1 MKNERGPA
9 MERTERAP
17 LRTGALTLL
26 LTVTALCL
34 AVLAVLALVTARA
47 DLVLARRGAAQL
59 TRTAAADNAGQQWLA
74 ALDAALLADPA
85 REQGLPGDARREGST
100 IRADLD
106 CGEAGVLHAAVALED
121 GGWRVT
127 RWQLERPWQP
137 EERLDVWEGPG
148 E

>member
-1 MKNERGPA
+1 

-34 AVLAVLALVTARA
+34 AALAVLALVTAWA
-47 DLVLARRGAAQL
+47 DLGAGAPGRGAA

-85 REQGLPGDARREGST
+85 GSRGCPATPGAREHDPRR
-100 IRADLD
+100 
-106 CGEAGVLHAAVALED
+106 
-121 GGWRVT
+121 
-127 RWQLERPWQP
+127 P
-137 EERLDVWEGPG
+137 
-148 E
+148 

>member
-1 MKNERGPA
+1 
-9 MERTERAP
+9 MERTARAP

-26 LTVTALCL
+26 LTVTAVCL

-59 TRTAAADNAGQQWLA
+59 TRTAAADNVGQQWLA
-74 ALDAALLADPA
+74 ALDAALQAEPA
-85 REQGLPGDARREGST
+85 REQGLPGDARREGNT

-106 CGEAGVLHAAVALED
+106 CGEAGVLHAAVELEN

-137 EERLDVWEGPG
+137 EERLEVWAGPG